1 MIQVRHVH
9 RVGEFFLKMEALIL
23 MALLFPPRIVDRY
36 LVIGAQRD
44 AWGPGFAS
52 ATVGT
57 SVLLELARSISE
69 MVQGT
74 SELASRGGPRWRRRL
89 FR

>member
-1 MIQVRHVH
+1 MN
-9 RVGEFFLKMEALIL
+9 
-23 MALLFPPRIVDRY
+23 FPSLVDRY

-44 AWGPGFAS
+44 AWGPGFAT

-69 MVQGT
+69 MKNGESGVALHSTLRWGF
-74 SELASRGGPRWRRRL
+74 SVNISFPPR
-89 FR
+89 